1 MPGFS
6 FDPAKNEA
14 NREKH
19 GIGLDEFAGFDEG
32 TSLTLP
38 DARADYGEPRYRTIG
53 LIGGVLHMI
62 VFTHRDG
69 MIRLISFRRAH
80 EKERRQYERRRP
92 L

>member
-1 MPGFS
+1 MAGSS

-32 TSLTLP
+32 TSLMLP
-38 DARADYGEPRYRTIG
+38 DTRADYGEPRYRTIG
-53 LIGGVLHMI
+53 LIGDVLHMI

-80 EKERRQYERRRP
+80 EKERRQYEQRQAR
-92 L
+92 

>member
-1 MPGFS
+1 MAGFS

-38 DARADYGEPRYRTIG
+38 DTRADYG
-53 LIGGVLHMI
+53 
-62 VFTHRDG
+62 
-69 MIRLISFRRAH
+69 
-80 EKERRQYERRRP
+80 
-92 L
+92 